1 VTSPRPL
8 GPYTPVVRAG
18 DWVVV
23 SGQVGVRSGALVD
36 GGVVAQLNQ
45 ALANMRELVEQQGA
59 SLEQVVKCT
68 VFLTDIA
75 DFAAMNE
82 AYTAFFGDHR
92 PARSAVAVAALPIGA
107 AIEVEAWAYVG
118 ER

>member
-1 VTSPRPL
+1 MTSPRPL

-45 ALANMRELVEQQGA
+45 ALANMRELLEQQGA

-75 DFAAMNE
+75 DFAAMN
-82 AYTAFFGDHR
+82 AVWDFWAVPGQT
-92 PARSAVAVAALPIGA
+92 PARATVQAKLNDPKMKVEIMVVAA
-107 AIEVEAWAYVG
+107 
-118 ER
+118 R